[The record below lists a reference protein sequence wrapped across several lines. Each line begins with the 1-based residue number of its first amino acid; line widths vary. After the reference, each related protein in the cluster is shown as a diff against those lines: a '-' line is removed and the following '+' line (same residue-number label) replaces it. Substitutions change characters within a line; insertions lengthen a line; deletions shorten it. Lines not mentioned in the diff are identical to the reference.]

1 MEGRGKPVWALL
13 TPVPATHLLDQT
25 LHCTADGAG
34 AEHASISAEL
44 QGLHVGTGADALSI
58 QSAAPASSSHEAD
71 AETSNQ
77 QGVCSRQS
85 RQGAV
90 LSGGGGPEGCPGPEG
105 SHGKAVLNDDHHL

>member
-1 MEGRGKPVWALL
+1 MALL
-13 TPVPATHLLDQT
+13 HPPYETVHM
-25 LHCTADGAG
+25 H
-34 AEHASISAEL
+34 
-44 QGLHVGTGADALSI
+44 TGADALSI

-90 LSGGGGPEGCPGPEG
+90 LSGGGGPEGCPG
-105 SHGKAVLNDDHHL
+105 KAVLCCDHSFECPIRP